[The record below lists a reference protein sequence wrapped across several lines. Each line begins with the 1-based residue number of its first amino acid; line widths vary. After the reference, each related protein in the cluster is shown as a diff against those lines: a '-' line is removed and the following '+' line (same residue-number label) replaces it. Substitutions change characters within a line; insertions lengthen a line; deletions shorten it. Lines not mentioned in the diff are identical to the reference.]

1 MGGYIKLIC
10 GALLVLASLVGGLN
24 MVMGGA
30 KEAAQRIVDNAVD
43 TTGVIEHRTKHTVTV
58 RRGKIGG
65 RGSYYTMT
73 YSFVTAD
80 GKKYGSE
87 INISEEDAYAV
98 RDGQEIT
105 VRYNKTQPT
114 INAAIGF
121 KDYFSQ
127 EDVENLPIGTMLF
140 TTFLMVLGG
149 LYLCWSGWRSVGP
162 SLGQFSVGTGGSNH
176 AVPQNR
182 LDTLNRTGGA
192 ATFGRR

>member
-1 MGGYIKLIC
+1 MGGYIKLVC
-10 GALLVLASLVGGLN
+10 GALLVLASVVGGLN

-30 KEAAQRIVDNAVD
+30 QEAAQRIVDNGVD
-43 TTGVIEHRTKHTVTV
+43 TTGVIEHRTKHTVSV
-58 RRGKIGG
+58 RKGRIGG
-65 RGSYYTMT
+65 RGSYYSMT
-73 YSFVTAD
+73 YSFVTAE
-80 GKKYGSE
+80 GKKYASE

-98 RDGQEIT
+98 QDGQKIT
-105 VRYNKTQPT
+105 VRYNKAQPT
-114 INAAIGF
+114 INAALGF

-140 TTFLMVLGG
+140 TTLLMILGG

-162 SLGQFSVGTGGSNH
+162 SLGTISLGTGGSNH